1 MSHPGDRYCNCDQ
14 ALVSR
19 EALSAANAALALNHP
34 DDARRAIQWALA
46 ANEKMRLDF
55 EDMRGMPMTIAP
67 DQLKAG
73 DVIRFPHNPLGS
85 EERYRVTAVH
95 DNGCLFDGNRF
106 WVELVELWTGEP
118 TDTHASGDAVVELM
132 ERGEVKP

>member
-14 ALVSR
+14 AQTFR

-55 EDMRGMPMTIAP
+55 EDMCGMPMMTAI
-67 DQLKAG
+67 DEIKAS
-73 DVIRFPHNPLGS
+73 DAVRFPHNPLGS
-85 EERYRVTAVH
+85 ERRYRVTAVH

-106 WVELVELWTGEP
+106 WVELVDLRTGEP
-118 TDTHASGDAVVELM
+118 TDTHAAGDCSVELM
-132 ERGEVKP
+132 ERGEARP